1 MIVSSCKMVLVP
13 IFKTNQIT
21 EVLKCGS
28 LVSRSDVLK
37 KIGVGTGEEGGD

>member
-21 EVLKCGS
+21 EVLKCGG
-28 LVSRSDVLK
+28 LVSRSDVVK
-37 KIGVGTGEEGGD
+37 KRGVGRGEEGGD